1 MEIQDELDIEIFTT
15 LQKIRYLNNLIDRHI
30 NARSED
36 IILNQYHFLKDK
48 LLQQMANL
56 ISIST
61 NTIVQ
66 IDV

>member
-1 MEIQDELDIEIFTT
+1 MEIQDEMDIEIFTI
-15 LQKIRYLNNLIDRHI
+15 LQKIRYLNKMIDMHI
-30 NARSED
+30 NDQSED
-36 IILNQYHFLKDK
+36 IILNQYHSLKDK

-61 NTIVQ
+61 NMIVQ

>member
-1 MEIQDELDIEIFTT
+1 MEIQDEMDIEIFTT
-15 LQKIRYLNNLIDRHI
+15 LQKIRYLNKMIDMHI
-30 NARSED
+30 NDQSED
-36 IILNQYHFLKDK
+36 IILNQYHSLKDK

-61 NTIVQ
+61 NMIVQ